1 MIVLAKKKP
10 KKTNKQ
16 TNELQ
21 SNNSLIDEKNYFM
34 LDRVLGKIKKMIY
47 IEKFDNTEIL
57 IETVYEFAVLYFFL
71 FLCFDVDFVTIL
83 NI

>member
-1 MIVLAKKKP
+1 
-10 KKTNKQ
+10 
-16 TNELQ
+16 
-21 SNNSLIDEKNYFM
+21 M
-34 LDRVLGKIKKMIY
+34 LDRVLGKIKKMIF